1 METLAKRFYHR
12 IEDKI
17 SGDTVELYIG
27 QGAGTQLGNDLMN
40 ASSEVIIVSPYIDE
54 QKLDELFMLKRRN
67 VYVKLAFSSLNEKQE
82 YSILRKLIRQKQ
94 IKNHE
99 AAARA
104 KKSAQHNG
112 ILSTIFTVA
121 AVAFFANLYFHFYWP
136 QLVFSLIL
144 GYLAYY
150 FMEKRTLSNK
160 LPIYSYE
167 YEENLHFKYFRNAN
181 YGTHNSP
188 FVHSKIYIIDRKIAY
203 LGSVNFTK
211 NGFESNFETR
221 IRITNT
227 SKINELLYFV
237 NQLLD
242 TNDYLNCHRLDWLG
256 KKVYREYY
264 FE

>member
-17 SGDTVELYIG
+17 NGDTVEVYIG

-54 QKLDELFMLKRRN
+54 QKLDELFMLKKRN
-67 VYVKLAFSSLNEKQE
+67 IYVKLAFSSLNERQE
-82 YSILRKLIRQKQ
+82 YSILRKLVRQKQ

-104 KKSAQHNG
+104 KRSAQHNG

-121 AVAFFANLYFHFYWP
+121 SVAFLTNLYFHFQWS
-136 QLVFSLIL
+136 QLAFGLIL

-150 FMEKRTLSNK
+150 FMGKRNLSNR

-167 YEENLHFKYFRNAN
+167 YEEKLHFKYFRNTN
-181 YGTHNSP
+181 YGVHSSP

-203 LGSVNFTK
+203 LGSVNFTR

-227 SKINELLYFV
+227 NKVNELLYFV

-242 TNDYLNCHRLDWLG
+242 TNDYLNCHQLDWLG

-264 FE
+264 F

>member
-1 METLAKRFYHR
+1 METLSKRFYHR

-17 SGDTVELYIG
+17 NGDTVEVYIG

-54 QKLDELFMLKRRN
+54 QKLDELFMLKKRN
-67 VYVKLAFSSLNEKQE
+67 IYVKLAFSSLNEKQE

-94 IKNHE
+94 IKDHE

-104 KKSAQHNG
+104 KRSAQHNG
-112 ILSTIFTVA
+112 ILSTIFLVA
-121 AVAFFANLYFHFYWP
+121 AIAFFTNLYFHFQWP

-150 FMEKRTLSNK
+150 FMDKRTLSNK

-167 YEENLHFKYFRNAN
+167 YEENLHFKYFRNTN
-181 YGTHNSP
+181 YGAQSSP

-203 LGSVNFTK
+203 LGSVNFTR

-227 SKINELLYFV
+227 NKVNELLYFV